1 MYIDEAVQYL
11 FQCFTSITNYVR
23 CLRTDIY
30 KLRCVHVYD
39 LSFMTY
45 CALTYISILYAMYQ

>member
-1 MYIDEAVQYL
+1 MYIDEAVQFL
-11 FQCFTSITNYVR
+11 FQCFTSITSYVR

-30 KLRCVHVYD
+30 KLRYVYD